1 MPAMTARIEQKDA
14 FARSWIEG
22 REIGSFEAIAP
33 EAREREIPGN
43 GVPAVFHGNDVIDF
57 KRQRIV
63 LVRHLAVFATA
74 LRARPHQ
81 LFERALHGLEAAPK
95 GSDPFLNV

>member
-1 MPAMTARIEQKDA
+1 
-14 FARSWIEG
+14 
-22 REIGSFEAIAP
+22 
-33 EAREREIPGN
+33 
-43 GVPAVFHGNDVIDF
+43 
-57 KRQRIV
+57 
-63 LVRHLAVFATA
+63 VRHLAVFATA